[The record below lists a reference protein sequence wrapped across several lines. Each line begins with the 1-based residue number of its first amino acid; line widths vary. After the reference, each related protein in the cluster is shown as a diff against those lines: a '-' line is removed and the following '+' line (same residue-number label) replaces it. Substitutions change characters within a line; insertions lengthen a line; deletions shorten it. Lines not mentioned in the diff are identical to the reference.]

1 MKNGKKKKFLRFLI
15 RSTVSSNLAFSP
27 QPFCCIAIVGVAMI
41 YFAFLSLRHLFVGPG
56 RSKESPLPS
65 PPRAVTGNRAQP
77 VWGHTPLFSKLG
89 GDIALL
95 FPADMREWWWL
106 PHSWSRRLGEVF
118 CLFIWGQWRTVI
130 IGPERAKLVLDS
142 QNIQD
147 GWAWTPPVT
156 LLGKSCIPLLD
167 EQEADFLMGLLRVP
181 FSQGNIAQ
189 HAHQFAEIAET
200 FMDDFVSGELN
211 KKFDTSYDRKER
223 RKRRDGTQEGAHD
236 ETFEEGCAAAKKSE
250 LGSEHTNTS
259 GCESK
264 WLKLKWDA
272 MRSYTLDLIE
282 GPVLGMNM
290 WETPS
295 EQSHGQ
301 ATTEKERV
309 EPSKNDEIPYR
320 ARMMLWMDRLKV
332 SLCVIK
338 IPMGP
343 EWMYLWPLTEYG
355 RATIA
360 RQHLLKVISKHVA
373 DRSELNSHVRRGA
386 GHYIQDA
393 AALPF
398 PLVRLLM

>member
-1 MKNGKKKKFLRFLI
+1 
-15 RSTVSSNLAFSP
+15 
-27 QPFCCIAIVGVAMI
+27 
-41 YFAFLSLRHLFVGPG
+41 
-56 RSKESPLPS
+56 
-65 PPRAVTGNRAQP
+65 
-77 VWGHTPLFSKLG
+77 
-89 GDIALL
+89 
-95 FPADMREWWWL
+95 
-106 PHSWSRRLGEVF
+106 
-118 CLFIWGQWRTVI
+118 
-130 IGPERAKLVLDS
+130 
-142 QNIQD
+142 
-147 GWAWTPPVT
+147 
-156 LLGKSCIPLLD
+156 LD

-211 KKFDTSYDRKER
+211 KKFDASYDRKER
-223 RKRRDGTQEGAHD
+223 RKRRDGTREGVHD
-236 ETFEEGCAAAKKSE
+236 ETFEESCAAEKNSE
-250 LGSEHTNTS
+250 MESEHTNAS
-259 GCESK
+259 ICESK

-295 EQSHGQ
+295 EQSHGE
-301 ATTEKERV
+301 ATTEKEKV
-309 EPSKNDEIPYR
+309 KPSNNDETPCR

-360 RQHLLKVISKHVA
+360 RQHLLKVVSKHVA
-373 DRSELNSHVRRGA
+373 DRSDSELNSHVRRGT

-393 AALPF
+393 AALRF
-398 PLVRLLM
+398 PLVRLLL